1 MGTGFGGAYACLIL
15 AIAAD
20 NSYHVLLN
28 SYLIGEGRQRRRVL
42 SGCCQPTGLTRSG
55 AKLQTQP
62 LKSVAGAEGRRLLS

>member
-42 SGCCQPTGLTRSG
+42 SGCCQPE
-55 AKLQTQP
+55 
-62 LKSVAGAEGRRLLS
+62 SVAGAEGRRLLS